1 MVKKIMEVNKDLHSY
16 ITTFD
21 NILEQEALDCLIKIC
36 KKKEFEKATIYTG
49 GEKKILNEKI
59 RKTENIS
66 LSALQSKS
74 MTDVHWSNYLNKI
87 FCIFI
92 KDYIKLNNLKQNLR
106 SIFDIQLL
114 KYTLGGHYIFHTDDT
129 LAMHR
134 IYSCVFLINDDYE
147 GGELAFKYPK
157 SDEILK
163 VEKKKN
169 RLIIFPSNFLYPH
182 TVLPVTKGERYS
194 VVAWAL

>member
-1 MVKKIMEVNKDLHSY
+1 
-16 ITTFD
+16 
-21 NILEQEALDCLIKIC
+21 
-36 KKKEFEKATIYTG
+36 
-49 GEKKILNEKI
+49 
-59 RKTENIS
+59 
-66 LSALQSKS
+66 
-74 MTDVHWSNYLNKI
+74 
-87 FCIFI
+87 
-92 KDYIKLNNLKQNLR
+92 
-106 SIFDIQLL
+106 
-114 KYTLGGHYIFHTDDT
+114 
-129 LAMHR
+129 MHR

>member
-1 MVKKIMEVNKDLHSY
+1 
-16 ITTFD
+16 
-21 NILEQEALDCLIKIC
+21 
-36 KKKEFEKATIYTG
+36 
-49 GEKKILNEKI
+49 
-59 RKTENIS
+59 
-66 LSALQSKS
+66 

-147 GGELAFKYPK
+147 GG
-157 SDEILK
+157 DLK